1 MRTILTSIAL
11 LASISLSHAQ
21 GNQSQLGYESQL
33 GTTSNQSSA
42 PAVSVPYIP
51 TRKFDRNATMA
62 NIRAI
67 CTERYVEFKENIDER
82 FATRVLAIDMLP
94 IHKAA
99 FQRDFNRTR
108 SQQDAEMADYPE
120 LFMKK
125 LSDYSRAFD
134 EYSLNPIQIQ
144 NAKTI
149 YTRIL
154 AWESHIRDKGL
165 LNAPYKNADG
175 LTVLTNQQALNI
187 LYGQDGDAYLNLK
200 WQ

>member
-1 MRTILTSIAL
+1 MRTLLTSIAL
-11 LASISLSHAQ
+11 LVSISLSYAQ
-21 GNQSQLGYESQL
+21 E
-33 GTTSNQSSA
+33 A
-42 PAVSVPYIP
+42 PVLSVPYIP
-51 TRKFDRNATMA
+51 TRKFDKNATMA

-67 CTERYVEFKENIDER
+67 CAERYAEFKENIDER
-82 FATRVLAIDMLP
+82 FATRVLAVDMLP
-94 IHKAA
+94 VHKAA

-108 SQQDAEMADYPE
+108 SQQDAEMSDYPE

-125 LSDYSRAFD
+125 LNDYGRAFD
-134 EYSLNPIQIQ
+134 EFSLNPIQIQ

-154 AWESHIRDKGL
+154 AWESHLRDKGL

-175 LTVLTNQQALNI
+175 LTGLTNQQTLNI